1 MKFEDTS
8 QNLRARLRFVQ
19 ALVILMLGLLSVRL
33 YVLQVVRGERYA
45 EIAENQRRRRLPIP
59 APRGVIMDREG
70 RILVDSRP
78 IYNVILSREDVKG
91 KDLSSLIEP
100 LSEGLTVDK
109 DFLREYFELVKTM
122 PAFESIMVKQGA
134 TPGDLAWVEAH
145 NLEFPELRVEKQ
157 PQRRYPDNG
166 SLAHVLGYVGEISP
180 EQLKQPASKD
190 KGLKPGDIIGL
201 SGIEQIYDD
210 YLRGKDG
217 YREVVVDSRGRIQ
230 DEIETVDPIPG
241 RDLIT
246 TIDLDLQLAAEEQ
259 LANSATKRGVII
271 SMDPN
276 NGEILALASAPS
288 FDPNLFSQ
296 RITTKEGRAEYAAL
310 LSNPETPLLN
320 RAVQSRYPPGST
332 WKIPM
337 AVAGLKQ
344 GAITLDHSNLVC
356 GGGIQVG
363 NKFTRCMGNHGSPDI
378 KAAITHSCDGYFYRL
393 GLKMGIDGIVEM
405 VDEFDLN
412 KRTGIDLPN
421 EVVSWTPSREFKR
434 RMQPR
439 DPEWRDIDTVY
450 ASFGQVYDIVTPISL
465 LRTIAGISMDGRLYI
480 PHVLKEVKA
489 FGTPGTAD
497 YSATVTFQPLDPK
510 RPNPKVIP
518 IPEDIDAAVV
528 EGMWRVVNGGGTG
541 ARIAMAGFDIA
552 GKTGTA
558 QVVGLG
564 KDTGKNK
571 DHAWF
576 VTYAPAYKPE
586 IAMVALIEN
595 SGFGGTH
602 AAPAIR
608 GVYDVYYRK
617 TRHEEPPGAVKQIAK
632 NQNQPAKPEPAKP
645 AAKLTAINN
654 E

>member
-8 QNLRARLRFVQ
+8 QNLRARLRFIQ
-19 ALVILMLGLLSVRL
+19 ILVIVMLGALSVRL

-59 APRGVIMDREG
+59 APRGVIFDREG
-70 RILVDSRP
+70 RVIVDSRP
-78 IYNVILSREDVKG
+78 IYNVIMSREDVKG
-91 KDLSSLIEP
+91 KDLNSLILP
-100 LSEGLTVDK
+100 LAEGLNLDK
-109 DFLREYFELVKTM
+109 DILRDYFEVVKTM
-122 PAFESIMVKQGA
+122 PAFESILVKQGA
-134 TPGDLAWVEAH
+134 TPGDIAWVEAH
-145 NLEFPELRVEKQ
+145 NLEFPELRVEQQ
-157 PQRRYPDNG
+157 PQRLYPDNG

-180 EQLKQPASKD
+180 EQLKQQAVKD

-210 YLRGKDG
+210 YLRGRDG

-230 DEIETVDPIPG
+230 DQIEIVDPIPG
-241 RDLIT
+241 RDLVT
-246 TIDLDLQLAAEEQ
+246 TIDLDIQKAAEEQ
-259 LANSATKRGVII
+259 LANSVTKRGVII

-276 NGEILALASAPS
+276 NGEILALASAPT

-296 RITTKEGRAEYAAL
+296 RITTREGRAEYAAL
-310 LSNPETPLLN
+310 LNDPETPLLN
-320 RAVQSRYPPGST
+320 RAIQSRYPPGST

-337 AVAGLKQ
+337 AISGLKQ
-344 GAITLDHSNLVC
+344 GAITLDHSTLVC
-356 GGGIQVG
+356 GGGITIG
-363 NKFTRCMGNHGSPDI
+363 NKFTRCMGNHGTPDI
-378 KAAITHSCDGYFYRL
+378 KTAITHSCDGYFYRL

-450 ASFGQVYDIVTPISL
+450 ASFGQVYDIITPISL

-480 PHVLKEVKA
+480 PHLLKEVKA
-489 FGTPGTAD
+489 FGNPGTPD
-497 YSATVTFQPLDPK
+497 FRGPVTFQPLDSS
-510 RPNPKVIP
+510 RPNPKVVA
-518 IPEDIDAAVV
+518 IPEDIDQAVV
-528 EGMWRVVNGGGTG
+528 EGMWRVVNAGGTG
-541 ARIAMAGFDIA
+541 SRIQMAGFDIA

-571 DHAWF
+571 DHSWF

-595 SGFGGTH
+595 SGFGGSH

-617 TRHEEPPGAVKQIAK
+617 TRHEEPPGMVVKQIAK
-632 NQNQPAKPEPAKP
+632 AEPPTP
-645 AAKLTAINN
+645 AAAQQTAVVSR
-654 E
+654 